1 MRAHIPL
8 LLIAIA
14 LLWLPRT
21 WMRRGATVWR
31 IRRHRDTRSTGALD
45 GSSISA
51 RREFAK
57 PRNYYD
63 LLRGFAGTLAL
74 AGGFG
79 IDAALWAD
87 PLAPHSVAM
96 KVVAIQTV
104 ILLAAVLIQAVRFER
119 RVAVSAPVF
128 FIAGIVTVLCP
139 IWPVVCGFLIAW
151 LLTPI
156 MPNVGG
162 FLIVQ
167 ALVTAGLVYFLGGL
181 SLLCL
186 VGIGL
191 CLLPILV
198 SLLTRRPLTVF
209 SRRGATNSRSMP

>member
-1 MRAHIPL
+1 MRAHLPL
-8 LLIAIA
+8 LLIAVA

-51 RREFAK
+51 RREFVK

-63 LLRGFAGTLAL
+63 IFRAFAGALAL
-74 AGGFG
+74 VGGFG
-79 IDAALWAD
+79 VDAALQTD
-87 PLAPHSVAM
+87 LNAPHSVGL
-96 KVVAIQTV
+96 KVLAIQAA
-104 ILLAAVLIQAVRFER
+104 ILLVAVLIQAVRFER

-128 FIAGIVTVLCP
+128 FIAGIVAVLCP
-139 IWPVVCGFLIAW
+139 IWPVVCGLLIAW

-162 FLIVQ
+162 FLIIQ
-167 ALVTAGLVYFLGGL
+167 ALVTGALVYVLGGL
-181 SLLCL
+181 SALCL

-191 CLLPILV
+191 CLLPVLV

-209 SRRGATNSRSMP
+209 SRRGVTASRSPS